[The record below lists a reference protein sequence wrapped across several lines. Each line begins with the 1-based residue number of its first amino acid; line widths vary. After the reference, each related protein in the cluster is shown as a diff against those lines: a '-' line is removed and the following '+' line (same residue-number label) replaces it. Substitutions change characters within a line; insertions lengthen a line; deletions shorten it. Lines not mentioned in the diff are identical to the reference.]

1 MCRWPREG
9 ISWIGVFR
17 LEKNLIAIKPFAL
30 RQIWF
35 IVRGLIS
42 GSDRFA
48 YGALVLPLAEANFAT
63 AIPILE

>member
-1 MCRWPREG
+1 MCRWPGGNLLDR
-9 ISWIGVFR
+9 R
-17 LEKNLIAIKPFAL
+17 LQVRKNLIAIKPFAL